1 MDCLTPTSWPVL
13 VFFALGVAMMVSVA
27 RHNGFGFRDTLKAA
41 VGLRPFRRNG
51 LINLLNA
58 AVLIVP
64 VGLLVW
70 VAQSCPV

>member
-1 MDCLTPTSWPVL
+1 MDCLTPNSWPVL
-13 VFFALGVAMMVSVA
+13 VFFALGAALMIAVA
-27 RHNGFGFRDTLKAA
+27 RHNGFGPKETLKAA
-41 VGLRPFRRNG
+41 VGLRPFRRTA

-70 VAQSCPV
+70 VARTCPV

>member
-1 MDCLTPTSWPVL
+1 MECLTPTSWPVL
-13 VFFALGVAMMVSVA
+13 VFFALGAGLMIAVA
-27 RHNGFGFRDTLKAA
+27 RHNGFGVKDTLKAA
-41 VGLRPFRRNG
+41 IGLRPFRRNA